1 MQRFMGER
9 GGVVFPGN
17 RERKCTQVGM
27 EVIWGM
33 VEKLVLL
40 GWGYMWSWGH
50 GMEEEQPSLR
60 GFALDCRW

>member
-40 GWGYMWSWGH
+40 G
-50 GMEEEQPSLR
+50 
-60 GFALDCRW
+60 